1 MSFDDK
7 NNKVNNSSPQRS
19 FFSPEELNESAREF
33 DSKLRTGGRKKA
45 DYSKEGYPIISDSVY
60 DEIRPKRN
68 IHRSEDAG
76 YEQKDSLHLRQ
87 APKGAGSSKK
97 AASLRNG
104 GADKNPEG
112 KEPAVKRNYVP
123 MGRAVYIPQENIPKA
138 ANEFTRSAVINDTP
152 KVKKR
157 AVKLERMGYDESF
170 EESTDGTVS
179 VLSDDPAPV
188 ETYKQAAAQESERFS
203 AKGALSR
210 AADFFRHDKDN
221 IEDRDIEM
229 YDTENYKRGT
239 KPKGKKKPARRAGP
253 VEKIVRLAVLV
264 LVIVLCIIAYTTAR
278 KVCND
283 QPMNSS
289 NTAKVQ
295 ITITAD
301 STDSSVGEFL
311 VKNNVVE
318 SKFVYK
324 LRAILFEANY
334 KEGTYEV
341 SPSYTTEKIIDIL
354 SGYSTNN

>member
-7 NNKVNNSSPQRS
+7 NNKVNNSSSQHS
-19 FFSPEELNESAREF
+19 FFSPEELKESEREY
-33 DSKLRTGGRKKA
+33 DSKQRPGKKRA
-45 DYSKEGYPIISDSVY
+45 AAYSKEGYPIISDSVY
-60 DEIRPKRN
+60 DENRPQRKQRT
-68 IHRSEDAG
+68 AG
-76 YEQKDSLHLRQ
+76 TR
-87 APKGAGSSKK
+87 SSKK
-97 AASLRNG
+97 SVPLRSG
-104 GADKNPEG
+104 GAGKNFESS
-112 KEPAVKRNYVP
+112 EPAAKRNYVP
-123 MGRAVYIPQENIPKA
+123 MGRAVYIPQGDIPKA
-138 ANEFTRSAVINDTP
+138 ANELTRSAVINDTS

-157 AVKLERMGYDESF
+157 AAKLERMNPDESF
-170 EESTDGTVS
+170 EESTDRTVS
-179 VLSDDPAPV
+179 VLSEDPAPV
-188 ETYKQAAAQESERFS
+188 ETYKQAAVQEGEGFS
-203 AKGALSR
+203 AKSALSR
-210 AADFFRHDKDN
+210 AAGFFRHDKEN

-229 YDTENYKRGT
+229 YDTASYKRGT

-289 NTAKVQ
+289 NTTKVQ

-341 SPSYTTEKIIDIL
+341 SPSYTTEKIINIL